1 MHRGLVACD
10 YSIYKDYTVIF
21 LQFPR
26 LCLVSDQCVTVIIP
40 FARITNSCFTR
51 RRGAYYGLVM
61 SYSYS
66 RHIMQVYSY
75 FCSFRGDVS
84 IMIYIYISFVVIGDE
99 YKTFQELHVMYRI
112 YHPILKFYQMLRVVP
127 RHNPIREIYHNP
139 IRNSYRMI
147 RTIPSVIPAYPTSV
161 QTSVNQALRQPS
173 RTHQFKSSHPPKA
186 LYTVHQ

>member
-1 MHRGLVACD
+1 M
-10 YSIYKDYTVIF
+10 
-21 LQFPR
+21 
-26 LCLVSDQCVTVIIP
+26 
-40 FARITNSCFTR
+40 N
-51 RRGAYYGLVM
+51 YYGLVM
-61 SYSYS
+61 SYEYSYS
-66 RHIMQVYSY
+66 RHIMQLYSY

-147 RTIPSVIPAYPTSV
+147 RTIPSVIPAYRTLLRYKRPH
-161 QTSVNQALRQPS
+161 VNQALRQPS

-186 LYTVHQ
+186 LYVHLLLLATPPGHT

>member
-1 MHRGLVACD
+1 
-10 YSIYKDYTVIF
+10 
-21 LQFPR
+21 
-26 LCLVSDQCVTVIIP
+26 
-40 FARITNSCFTR
+40 
-51 RRGAYYGLVM
+51 
-61 SYSYS
+61 
-66 RHIMQVYSY
+66 
-75 FCSFRGDVS
+75 
-84 IMIYIYISFVVIGDE
+84 MIYIYISFVVIGDE

-127 RHNPIREIYHNP
+127 RHNPIQEIYHNP

-186 LYTVHQ
+186 LYTYMISDKYVHWLIWKLSGRLRFPLFKNKKYVVFTKIRKIRVSKYVCNT

>member
-1 MHRGLVACD
+1 M
-10 YSIYKDYTVIF
+10 F

-26 LCLVSDQCVTVIIP
+26 LRLVSDQCVTVIIP
-40 FARITNSCFTR
+40 FAKITNSYFTR
-51 RRGAYYGLVM
+51 RRGACCHCILWPCYVVRVL
-61 SYSYS
+61 YSYS
-66 RHIMQVYSY
+66 QHIMQLYSY

-99 YKTFQELHVMYRI
+99 YKTFQELHVYMYRI

-161 QTSVNQALRQPS
+161 QTSTCKPGSAPAFPYPS
-173 RTHQFKSSHPPKA
+173 I
-186 LYTVHQ
+186 

>member
-1 MHRGLVACD
+1 MRDCYLLFHLQGLRIRVLRGGEARV
-10 YSIYKDYTVIF
+10 VI
-21 LQFPR
+21 
-26 LCLVSDQCVTVIIP
+26 
-40 FARITNSCFTR
+40 
-51 RRGAYYGLVM
+51 AYYGLVM

-66 RHIMQVYSY
+66 YSRHIMQLYSY

-84 IMIYIYISFVVIGDE
+84 NMIYIYISFVVIGDE

-161 QTSVNQALRQPS
+161 QTSTCKPGSAPAFPYPS
-173 RTHQFKSSHPPKA
+173 I
-186 LYTVHQ
+186 